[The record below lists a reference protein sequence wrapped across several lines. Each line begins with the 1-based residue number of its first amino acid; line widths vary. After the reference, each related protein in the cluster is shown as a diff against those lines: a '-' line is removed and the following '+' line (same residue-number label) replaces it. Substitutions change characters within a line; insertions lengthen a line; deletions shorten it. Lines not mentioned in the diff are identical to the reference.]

1 MSVGTRGRDHVAYC
15 RRGAFRPFRSI
26 VPPVGGHVAAGI
38 RGHRRRVAEA
48 DGRAGEGHRRQRVHR
63 DGLLFLRVIAT
74 HIRCLPSSD
83 DGQST
88 VGILCWSAIGIS
100 DGRRGAVVGG
110 IGHVTGVGRKDSVG
124 IGTVGFAAN
133 RDSGRSSKGGC
144 RLISATVGDDTVK
157 RIASVGDG
165 VHTTDLPI
173 AIVAFFNGLHGV
185 HRQGL
190 VTVGAVEVLHGSLRR
205 EGGSVGVADVHIRL
219 VARPSARQSGKC
231 RRGNVV
237 GISPIVRV
245 TAGAIRVGPSV
256 GLGAGAAIVGAAS
269 HRTGHGKVAAIG
281 GRSGRRSRHHGISS
295 TGYIAALVSRQRE
308 ILLGDGIDIVP
319 SRSFTGTIGV
329 SIGVGT
335 CALAGERI
343 RIVRR
348 VGDSTSDGLFT
359 LARGGRDGGRRLG
372 AVHTSHRLGS
382 LDARGV
388 HGRLRGAVN
397 SIDIPPYELAVHTIL
412 VGVSVGNRSFA
423 GGNIFSSLH
432 SGVNKF
438 LAAHIPYIRQCGGS
452 GGSTHTFHRI
462 GGGHR
467 TVHLGRRSS
476 ALDGVGVGPSRRL
489 VVTILIGID
498 KLHRAFAV
506 HRVGG
511 TGQCPL
517 VGDVVFAS
525 VFHRRH
531 HARRDKVRG
540 HRVRDTLDGA
550 VVGTTRDGEGGRQAH
565 DYIGRALALTTVLVC
580 IIDHIGI
587 GHIVAR
593 RSRNCSQVVVRKVR
607 SGNRVKM
614 GHAVGEELPRDS
626 VHRGGHVGEG
636 GGKANI
642 ANIGTYRGIP
652 HCDGGYRMCGYIHS
666 YRYGHGR
673 AHTDA
678 IGRNDGIGQH
688 HCGGV
693 VVHQV
698 LAVYGGLA
706 GTRSSTAYIVAIWG
720 TSRILRRL
728 NPTVLGAVGSGRCNH
743 EGTARTDVLRIGTHL
758 NDQVV
763 GQVHGK
769 LGCF

>member
-1 MSVGTRGRDHVAYC
+1 MGVGARGCVAYC
-15 RRGAFRPFRSI
+15 RRCAFRPI
-26 VPPVGGHVAAGI
+26 GGAVPLVGGHVAADS
-38 RGHRRRVAEA
+38 RGHRGRVAEA

-63 DGLLFLRVIAT
+63 DGLLFLCVIAT
-74 HIRCLPSSD
+74 HIRYLPSSD
-83 DGQST
+83 DGQGA

-100 DGRRGAVVGG
+100 DGRRGAVVGDS
-110 IGHVTGVGRKDSVG
+110 GHGAGVGRQDSVI
-124 IGTVGFAAN
+124 IGTVRFAAN
-133 RDSGRSSKGGC
+133 GDSGRGSKGRC

-157 RIASVGDG
+157 RIASISDG
-165 VHTTDLPI
+165 VLTLYLPI
-173 AIVAFFNGLHGV
+173 AIAVFEDGLHGV

-190 VTVGAVEVLHGSLRR
+190 AAGGDVEGLHGSLRR

-256 GLGAGAAIVGAAS
+256 SLGAGAAIVGAAS
-269 HRTGHGKVAAIG
+269 HRASHGKVTAIG
-281 GRSGRRSRHHGISS
+281 SRGDRRRRHHGISS
-295 TGYIAALVSRQRE
+295 AGYIAAPVGRKRE
-308 ILLGDGIDIVP
+308 ISLGDGIDVIP
-319 SRSFTGTIGV
+319 LGSFAGTIGI
-329 SIGVGT
+329 SIGI
-335 CALAGERI
+335 CARALAGERI
-343 RIVRR
+343 RVVRR

-359 LARGGRDGGRRLG
+359 LARGSRDGGRRLG
-372 AVHTSHRLGS
+372 TVHTSHRLGS

-438 LAAHIPYIRQCGGS
+438 LATHIPYIRQCGGS

-467 TVHLGRRSS
+467 TVHLGRRGST
-476 ALDGVGVGPSRRL
+476 LDGIGVGPSRRL

-498 KLHRAFAV
+498 KRHRAFAV

-614 GHAVGEELPRDS
+614 GHAVSEELPRDS
-626 VHRGGHVGEG
+626 VHRGGHVGKG
-636 GGKANI
+636 GGKAHI

-666 YRYGHGR
+666 YRYGHR
-673 AHTDA
+673 STHTDT
-678 IGRNDGIGQH
+678 IGRDNSIGQH
-688 HCGGV
+688 NRGGII
-693 VVHQV
+693 VHQV
-698 LAVYGGLA
+698 LTVYCGLVD
-706 GTRSSTAYIVAIWG
+706 TRSSTAHIVTIRT

-728 NPTVLGAVGSGRCNH
+728 NPAVLGAVRSGRCNH

-758 NDQVV
+758 NSQVI
-763 GQVHGK
+763 GQAHGE
-769 LGCF
+769 LGRL